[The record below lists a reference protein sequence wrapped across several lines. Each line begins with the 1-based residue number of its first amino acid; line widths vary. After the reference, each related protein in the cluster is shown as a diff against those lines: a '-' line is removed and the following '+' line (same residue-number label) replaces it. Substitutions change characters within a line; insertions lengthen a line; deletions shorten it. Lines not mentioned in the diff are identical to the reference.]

1 MVPVLVPG
9 VVTARHTRH
18 NDGLVA
24 GGTVLSKA
32 STAENL
38 QDFWKGKNFLLHLGE
53 LVHDGLE
60 LAAVVA
66 ETFGPELSC
75 LAGLLEVFHI
85 QSYVLVDEDAPHQTE

>member
-9 VVTARHTRH
+9 VVAARHTRH
-18 NDGLVA
+18 NDRLVA
-24 GGTVLSKA
+24 GGTVLSEA
-32 STAENL
+32 SAAENL

-53 LVHDGLE
+53 SVHDGLE

-66 ETFGPELSC
+66 ETVGPELSG
-75 LAGLLEVFHI
+75 LAGILEVFHI